1 MTVQDIQ
8 SLINILGETSG
19 VIDLSVTA
27 GDGSSVSIKRASA
40 SPQTSL
46 VSYPHE
52 SVDYSI
58 SSQEDNV
65 DDNFAEEQVGGIIPS
80 HLVGIF
86 QATNPPIAVGSFIR
100 NGQIVGYI
108 ESMKLLSELKSDIK
122 GVVAEVFISDR
133 QPVEYAQPLFRVVP
147 SED

>member
-1 MTVQDIQ
+1 MAVTKNEKLKQEKLIVQRG
-8 SLINILGETSG
+8 SRHSKHVAFTS
-19 VIDLSVTA
+19 
-27 GDGSSVSIKRASA
+27 
-40 SPQTSL
+40 
-46 VSYPHE
+46 
-52 SVDYSI
+52 
-58 SSQEDNV
+58 
-65 DDNFAEEQVGGIIPS
+65 GIIPS